1 MMGGGQQQLQ
11 QLSQELEA
19 IDEEIS
25 ELEVEIED
33 LRTRQSEIDEATEA
47 IETLDSGSTVQVPL
61 GGGAYLRAEVQDID
75 EVIVDLGG
83 GYAAEQEQDDAVDAL
98 ERKRDVLDDRI
109 DDVQDEISELEA
121 ESEEIEQQAQ
131 QMQQQMQQQQMQQ
144 MQQQQQQGNDE

>member
-11 QLSQELEA
+11 QLSQELQA
-19 IDEEIS
+19 LDEEI
-25 ELEVEIED
+25 EALEEEIAEF
-33 LRTRQSEIDEATEA
+33 REEQSDIDDAVEA

-83 GYAAEQEQDDAVDAL
+83 GYAAEQDQDDAVDAL
-98 ERKRDVLDDRI
+98 ERKRDILDDRI
-109 DDVQDEISELEA
+109 DNVQDEIDELEA

-144 MQQQQQQGNDE
+144 MGQGQGDEE